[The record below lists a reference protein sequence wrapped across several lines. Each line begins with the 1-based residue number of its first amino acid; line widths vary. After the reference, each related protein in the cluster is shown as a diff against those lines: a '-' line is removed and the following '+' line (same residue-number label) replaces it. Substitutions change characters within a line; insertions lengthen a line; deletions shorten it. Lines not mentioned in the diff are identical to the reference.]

1 MHISDGILSLQW
13 NAIWYVIALI
23 FIAFGIR
30 EIKQRT
36 SEDPSYMPLLALMGS
51 AIFVIAV
58 WHIPVPVTGS
68 CSHPIGTPMS
78 AIIIGP
84 FATVILSTIALIL
97 HIFLAHGGITS
108 LGANTFSMG
117 IVGTFVGLGTFLL
130 FRKVGAS
137 IWLSAGFAGFIGSVM
152 TYITTAF
159 ELAISLNPDSFFQQ
173 WIIYSLGF
181 IPTQLPLA
189 IAEFI
194 FTAAIV
200 KYIVDAKPEIIK
212 RLGGVVNG

>member
-13 NAIWYVIALI
+13 NVFWYVIAFI

-36 SEDPSYMPLLALMGS
+36 SEDPSYMPLIALMGS

-84 FATVILSTIALIL
+84 FATVVLSTIALIL
-97 HIFLAHGGITS
+97 HIFLAHGGITT

-117 IVGTFVGLGTFLL
+117 IVGTFVGYGIFLL
-130 FRKVGAS
+130 LRKAGVS
-137 IWLSAGFAGFIGSVM
+137 IWFSAGSAGFIGSVA
-152 TYITTAF
+152 TYVTTAF
-159 ELAISLNPDSFFQQ
+159 ELAISINPDSFFQH
-173 WIIYSLGF
+173 WALYTIGF

-200 KYIVDAKPEIIK
+200 KYIVDAKPEILK
-212 RLGGVVNG
+212 KLRGVVNG